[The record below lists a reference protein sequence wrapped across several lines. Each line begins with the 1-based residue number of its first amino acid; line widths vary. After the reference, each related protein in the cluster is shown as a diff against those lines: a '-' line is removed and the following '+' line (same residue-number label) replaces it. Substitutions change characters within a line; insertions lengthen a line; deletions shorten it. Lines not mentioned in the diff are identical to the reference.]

1 MKRVLLVLVAFLLS
15 VTSVLAQN
23 EKEKKLNGKANI
35 NAHIIDGESSE
46 DMSQV
51 TIQLFQL
58 PDTTFIHGTVTDNEG
73 WFNIKKVP
81 VGEYFLRYSFMG
93 YSTQDFALKIVK
105 EDRERAL
112 GVFKMMDESIMLD
125 EALIE
130 ETLPPTQLV
139 DDTLMFNV
147 SAYRVPEGSVVE
159 ELLKRLPGVETDD
172 DGNITVNGKTVSRIL
187 VDGEEYF
194 GNDRS
199 MATKNLP
206 VNIIERIK
214 TYQRK
219 SDLARVTG
227 VDDGEEETVLD
238 LQIKPKMKKGWLNNV
253 DGALGTPVG
262 SNDYTDWIKLLY
274 SGRYTLN
281 RFMAGTQFSF
291 NANTQNSGR
300 GGGVSRS
307 TQLGVNFSRNVGE
320 KYPRR
325 RNEYPLQL
333 GGNIRWNG
341 SSSQSRSESE
351 SETFTT
357 EYTSASFRNNR
368 SMSSNGNGSMSGDF
382 RVEWRPDTTIDI
394 IFRPSFQVSRNHGTS
409 ENSSA
414 TFNQDPYI
422 VTDMVDVLKEY
433 RSLPQYMLDSIGVN
447 SQISTSHNSG
457 KNNQFSSEFQF
468 NKKFS
473 EDGRNLTL
481 RMTYSKTGG
490 ESASYSHSRQEYYQM
505 HSRDTIMNRYNV
517 NPNDN
522 SNWSGRV
529 MWSEPLDSGKRN
541 IQVSYQI
548 QASRRETNRETYVF
562 PSSGL
567 FENWEDSWDLPYEI
581 EQYLNSE
588 LSRRATNVS
597 RNHTITLQYRHNT
610 DHMNLNLGVNV
621 MPQYTGMDN
630 FQYMGHTIGDTSR
643 VVTNWSPSLNYRYRW
658 NNRKNIQFTL
668 RSNTG
673 QPSMEDMLD
682 ITDDSN
688 PLNIRKGNPGLLPT
702 LRNTFET
709 NLQLYFDSTQQTLN
723 IRASVENSLRNISQR
738 TDYDPMTGVSM
749 TQPQNMDGFW
759 TNWSTSG
766 NVTFN
771 QTIPNTKWRYSTSGN
786 ASFRHQESYART
798 GSIGNYNSSSGDG
811 SAVLATTKTI
821 SFGDN
826 ASVTYRTQA
835 VEMTVN
841 GRINFNHSENNI
853 RQNGNM
859 DTYTFSYGFRGNAR
873 LPWKNINLGT
883 DITMQSR
890 RGYSG
895 SYNRDDLIWNA
906 NGSISF
912 FKGNAG
918 TLQVQYYDIL
928 NDESNVNRN
937 VSPTGRTDTR
947 SFNIHSYIMFHF
959 IMRVNV
965 FGTHEARKEMREESR
980 AQRGVQQGQQAR
992 QSQQGQQ
999 GQQGWNRQ
1007 QVAQGQNSQNQQ
1019 RQQNQQRMQNQQSM
1033 QGGQGGYQRGGY
1045 QRGGQG
1051 GQNGR

>member
-1 MKRVLLVLVAFLLS
+1 MKRFVMFFFLELLFWS
-15 VTSVLAQN
+15 VSFAQTGR
-23 EKEKKLNGKANI
+23 EKEKKLDGKATVG
-35 NAHIIDGESSE
+35 AHIIDGSTTEN
-46 DMSQV
+46 MPQV
-51 TIQLFQL
+51 TVQLFQL

-73 WFNIKKVP
+73 WFTIKKVP
-81 VGEYFLRYSFMG
+81 VGDYMLRYSFMG
-93 YSTQDFALKIVK
+93 YNTMDYDLKILK
-105 EDRERAL
+105 EDRDRAL
-112 GVFKMMDESIMLD
+112 GVFRMMDASIMLD
-125 EALIE
+125 EAVIE
-130 ETLPPTQLV
+130 ETLPPTQMV
-139 DDTLMFNV
+139 EDTLMFNV

-159 ELLKRLPGVETDD
+159 ELIKRLPGVEVDEN
-172 DGNITVNGKTVSRIL
+172 GGITVNGKEVSRIL

-206 VNIIERIK
+206 VNIIRRIK

-238 LQIKPKMKKGWLNNV
+238 LEIKPNMKKGWLNNFDAGV
-253 DGALGTPVG
+253 GKPVG
-262 SNDYTDWIKLLY
+262 NNDYGEWLKLLY

-281 RFMAGTQFSF
+281 RFIAGSQFSLNF
-291 NANTQNSGR
+291 NTQNSGR
-300 GGGVSRS
+300 GNGVSNN
-307 TQLGVNFSRNVGE
+307 TQVGLNFSRNIGE

-333 GGNIRWNG
+333 GGNVRWNG
-341 SSSQSRSESE
+341 SSSRSLSESE

-368 SMSSNGNGSMSGDF
+368 SNSGNGNGSVNGEF

-394 IFRPSFQVSRNHGTS
+394 IVRPSFSVSRNHS
-409 ENSSA
+409 NSSNQSV
-414 TFNQDPYI
+414 TFNTDPYQATTM
-422 VTDMVDVLKEY
+422 TDILD
-433 RSLPQYMLDSIGVN
+433 QYLTLGPEMLDSIGVN
-447 SQISTSHNSG
+447 SQRSTS
-457 KNNQFSSEFQF
+457 KNNGGSNQVNGEFQF
-468 NKKFS
+468 NKKLR
-473 EDGRNLTL
+473 EDGRNLTI
-481 RMTYSKTGG
+481 RMTYRKDMG
-490 ESASYSHSRQEYYQM
+490 ESRSYSHSQQDYYQM
-505 HSRDTIMNRYNV
+505 HSRDTIMNRFNI
-517 NPNDN
+517 NPTDN
-522 SNWSGRV
+522 SNWSGRI

-541 IQVSYQI
+541 IQLSYQI
-548 QASRRETNRETYVF
+548 QASRRETNRETYVM
-562 PSSGL
+562 PSHGE
-567 FENWEDSWDLPYEI
+567 FEDWADDWYLPYEI

-597 RNHTITLQYRHNT
+597 RNHTLTLQYRHNT
-610 DHMNLNLGVNV
+610 DHTNFNLGVNF

-630 FQYMGHTIGDTSR
+630 FQYMGQTIGDTAR
-643 VVTNWSPSLNYRYRW
+643 VVYNWSPSLNWRYRW

-668 RSNTG
+668 RSNTS

-723 IRASVENSLRNISQR
+723 FRVSVDNSLRNISNR
-738 TDYDPMTGVSM
+738 TDYDPLTGVSV

-759 TNWSTSG
+759 TNWNTSG
-766 NVTFN
+766 NITFN
-771 QTIPNTKWRYSTSGN
+771 QTIPNTKWRYNTSIN
-786 ASFRHQESYART
+786 SSYRHQESYTRT
-798 GSIGNYNSSSGDG
+798 GSIGNYRESGGDG

-821 SFGDN
+821 TAGQN

-835 VEMTVN
+835 VEFTAN
-841 GRINFNHSENNI
+841 GRFNWNHSENNI

-906 NGSISF
+906 NASISF
-912 FKGNAG
+912 FPGNAG
-918 TLQVQYYDIL
+918 TLQIQYYDIL

-937 VSPTGRTDTR
+937 VSTTGRTDTKNN
-947 SFNIHSYIMFHF
+947 SVHSYIMLHF

-965 FGTHEARKEMREESR
+965 FGTH
-980 AQRGVQQGQQAR
+980 QAR
-992 QSQQGQQ
+992 QEMRQE
-999 GQQGWNRQ
+999 NRQ
-1007 QVAQGQNSQNQQ
+1007 RQKQ
-1019 RQQNQQRMQNQQSM
+1019 R
-1033 QGGQGGYQRGGY
+1033 
-1045 QRGGQG
+1045 
-1051 GQNGR
+1051 